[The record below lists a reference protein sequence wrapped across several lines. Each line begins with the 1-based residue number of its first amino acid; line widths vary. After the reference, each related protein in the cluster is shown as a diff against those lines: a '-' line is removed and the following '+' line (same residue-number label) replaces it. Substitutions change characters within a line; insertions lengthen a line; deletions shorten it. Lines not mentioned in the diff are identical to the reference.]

1 MEANSI
7 ASTVFCPFEVSH
19 QIQPLLQEQ
28 VFPWVSAPVL
38 KDAYR
43 SPASLLT
50 VYTVMF
56 AILLYWTFESKFMKV
71 WIVYLLFLYCIFQ
84 LYYWNFI
91 AITKL
96 LMFISSLSFNAIF
109 FFNRSIII
117 GNIS

>member
-71 WIVYLLFLYCIFQ
+71 WIVFYFCTVFSSFTIEILLQ
-84 LYYWNFI
+84 LQSY
-91 AITKL
+91 
-96 LMFISSLSFNAIF
+96 
-109 FFNRSIII
+109 
-117 GNIS
+117 